1 MKKNIFSKI
10 LVAVALV
17 AAPIAMSSCS
27 NEDNFWTEAI
37 TISGSGVQHHEAT
50 IVKGQTLQLKA
61 TTGILVTG
69 NEFAWSSSNTEVAT
83 VDQNGLVKALKAG
96 ETTIAA
102 QTINVDVSNTG
113 SIRVKVINQGLDLV
127 DDKIDQ
133 SEAE

>member
-27 NEDNFWTEAI
+27 NEDNFWTEAV
-37 TISGSGVQHHEAT
+37 TISGQGVQHHEAT
-50 IVKGQTLQLKA
+50 IVKGETLQLRA
-61 TTGILVTG
+61 ITGILVYG
-69 NEFAWSSSNTEVAT
+69 NGFTWSSSNTEVAT

-96 ETTIAA
+96 ETTISAE
-102 QTINVDVSNTG
+102 TINEEVRNTG
-113 SIRVKVINQGLDLV
+113 SIRLTVVNLGVGQV
-127 DDKIDQ
+127 DDQIDQ

>member
-37 TISGSGVQHHEAT
+37 TISGNGVQHHEAT
-50 IVKGQTLQLKA
+50 IVKGQTLQLRA
-61 TTGILVTG
+61 TTGILING